1 MQWLVMILVS
11 INNSENLF
19 NITITKCITINI
31 IVLPFNKQI
40 EY

>member
-19 NITITKCITINI
+19 NITITNYITINI